1 MTQPLKIKVD
11 FDGEK
16 TKALL
21 NFITETQ
28 EGKYTV
34 QKPDLTQV
42 TYKQLEIQE
51 QDKSHIV
58 DENNEEIILFGISY

>member
-1 MTQPLKIKVD
+1 MNKPLKIKVD

-28 EGKYTV
+28 DGKYTSK
-34 QKPDLTQV
+34 KPDLKQI
-42 TYKQLEIQE
+42 TYKQLDIQE
-51 QDKSHIV
+51 QDKSHSLDDNH
-58 DENNEEIILFGISY
+58 DEVILFGITY